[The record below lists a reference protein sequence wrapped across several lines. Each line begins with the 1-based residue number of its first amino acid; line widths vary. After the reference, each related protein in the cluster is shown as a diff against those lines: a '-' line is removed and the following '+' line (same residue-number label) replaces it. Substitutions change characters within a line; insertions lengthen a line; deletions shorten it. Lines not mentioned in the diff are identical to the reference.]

1 MSWDVLIQ
9 ELPVDLRSLDEI
21 PDDLVPRPLGTR
33 AELLATIRAA
43 VPVADLSDPSW
54 GVIDGGGYS
63 IEINLGQG
71 DPVAAVMLHV
81 RGGPPAFAVVRTLV
95 MAIGRPALD
104 CGTGAVIDFEAPDA
118 AAGFEAWRAYRD
130 RVVGPDRGSR

>member
-1 MSWDVLIQ
+1 MGIAVAIALVALIALAGAGVFVTMPP
-9 ELPVDLRSLDEI
+9 ERL
-21 PDDLVPRPLGTR
+21 
-33 AELLATIRAA
+33 AALLRAA